1 METTNVVI
9 IVTVTILILAVF
21 NYLHKKH
28 VRFNKDDLTIKIKA
42 IFEEHKAETLPKQD
56 FVFALK
62 EKYDCSRKEALY
74 LFGKACELHIVKYE
88 DKQVTMG

>member
-9 IVTVTILILAVF
+9 IVAVTILILAVF

-28 VRFNKDDLTIKIKA
+28 VRFNKEDLTIKIKS
-42 IFEEHKAETLPKQD
+42 IFEEHKADTLPKHD

-62 EKYDCSRKEALY
+62 GKYDCSRKEALY
-74 LFGKACELHIVKYE
+74 LFGKACELSIVKYE
-88 DKQVTMG
+88 DKQVSLG

>member
-9 IVTVTILILAVF
+9 IVAVTILILAVF

-42 IFEEHKAETLPKQD
+42 IFEEHKA
-56 FVFALK
+56 
-62 EKYDCSRKEALY
+62 
-74 LFGKACELHIVKYE
+74 
-88 DKQVTMG
+88 